1 MIFQQTNR
9 TAGYTRGPI
18 RTQRQTSMVR
28 PTVLGLDSNE
38 EADRLRYVVV
48 RSYVCHIAAAL

>member
-1 MIFQQTNR
+1 
-9 TAGYTRGPI
+9 
-18 RTQRQTSMVR
+18 MVR